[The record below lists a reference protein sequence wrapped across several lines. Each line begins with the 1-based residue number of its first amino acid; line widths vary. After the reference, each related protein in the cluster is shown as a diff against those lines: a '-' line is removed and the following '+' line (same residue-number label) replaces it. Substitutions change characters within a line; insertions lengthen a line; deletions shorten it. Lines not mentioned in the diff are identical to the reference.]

1 MVNPMKLGNLILA
14 GIFLICTTCTD
25 DVCEVTG
32 PTTDIPTFSFGYYD
46 IFGASRDTGLEY
58 VGGTISISS
67 TSVAV
72 EYEDD
77 SGRVW
82 KVRYRVGS
90 IIEGD

>member
-1 MVNPMKLGNLILA
+1 MKLRSIILA
-14 GIFLICTTCTD
+14 VVLLTCTTCTS
-25 DVCEVTG
+25 DVCEVNG
-32 PTTDIPTFSFGYYD
+32 PTTNVPAFSFGYYD

-77 SGRVW
+77 AGRVW
-82 KVRYRVGS
+82 KVSYRVGS